1 MLEDFD
7 SCHHLL
13 NGTVRVVAFM
23 RVDLVCVTCIHVVKG
38 RSRGDATSYTRDLN
52 WYGYSG

>member
-1 MLEDFD
+1 MLKDFD

-23 RVDLVCVTCIHVVKG
+23 QADLVCVTCIQVVKS

-52 WYGYSG
+52 WYG